1 VTDQPTLV
9 AADLIRAAVADAV
22 TICNG
27 PLIDHAASGV
37 LYALGMLD
45 TPPVDGAPGPIPP
58 GGNAED
64 CPRCNDPLLPYPW
77 VCPGHGARTA
87 PDNPAAS
94 NDDELTADE
103 ARAEVDRLAREL
115 YLAQDALDYVAEWC
129 DLTDRKQLPITTAD
143 VRTWLKGARCGRQLA
158 ADRAAVERA
167 SEPTEPGTTASDDGL
182 REQYAAAI
190 WERQNPGRQW
200 ADCEYRWRADAE
212 ADADAV
218 MAVRDRRLEQLTR
231 ARDLAIAHDRQ
242 PYPTAWAYEQACKA
256 LETHRKR
263 ADDAEATLAAIQ
275 RLADRYPVDIDTA
288 HLEAALDGQD
298 PAEDPAEDIDDW
310 CDQPPDETPGCT
322 ATLRMFE
329 TVIHCTDHRPGIHRG
344 PLPNSASTHAWGDY
358 AAGATPHN
366 PDDTKEA
373 GQ

>member
-9 AADLIRAAVADAV
+9 AADLIRAAIADAV
-22 TICNG
+22 TINAG

-77 VCPGHGARTA
+77 ICPGHDARTA
-87 PDNPAAS
+87 PDNPA
-94 NDDELTADE
+94 
-103 ARAEVDRLAREL
+103 
-115 YLAQDALDYVAEWC
+115 
-129 DLTDRKQLPITTAD
+129 
-143 VRTWLKGARCGRQLA
+143 
-158 ADRAAVERA
+158 VERP
-167 SEPTEPGTTASDDGL
+167 SEPKEPGTTASADGL

-190 WERQNPGRQW
+190 A
-200 ADCEYRWRADAE
+200 ADDGHPWDTLCPETRGSYLDN
-212 ADADAV
+212 ADAV
-218 MAVRDRRLEQLTR
+218 LAVRDRRMEQLR
-231 ARDLAIAHDRQ
+231 RERDLAVAHDRQ

-275 RLADRYPVDIDTA
+275 RLADRYPVGIDTA
-288 HLEAALDGQD
+288 HLHAALDGQA

-310 CDQPPDETPGCT
+310 GDKPPDETPGCT

-329 TVIHCTDHRPGIHRG
+329 TVIHCTHHRPGVHRG
-344 PLPNSASTHAWGDY
+344 PLPNTASTHAWGDY
-358 AAGATPHN
+358 APGATPHN
-366 PDDTKEA
+366 PDGTKET
-373 GQ
+373 Q